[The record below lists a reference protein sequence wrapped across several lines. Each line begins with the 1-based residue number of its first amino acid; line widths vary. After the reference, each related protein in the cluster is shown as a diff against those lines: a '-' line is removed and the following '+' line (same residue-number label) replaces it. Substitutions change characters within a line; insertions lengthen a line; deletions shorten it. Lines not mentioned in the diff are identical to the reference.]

1 MFKPKEH
8 YEKID
13 NLLARNNTVIFS
25 VLQNLLISLY
35 IFVPMI

>member
-1 MFKPKEH
+1 MFKPKQH

-13 NLLARNNTVIFS
+13 NLLTRNNTFIFF
-25 VLQNLLISLY
+25 VLHNLLISLY